1 MGLAG
6 FGMESLADDAA
17 VADND
22 TADHGVRA
30 GVSGRLARQ
39 LHAPPHVV
47 AVHVARLRLA
57 PHTADEA
64 TAPPDREAGAARRGR
79 RGGGGGARSE
89 VGARDER
96 GGHVRRAEETPPIQ
110 RAVCVIESEVVTV
123 RPHLTSDPGEAL
135 DRPERFGWSLRVTH
149 ATPPHAA
156 APSRETAGA
165 GAAGEAPPSIHR
177 RVAFDLLF
185 LINVGPCE
193 KGQVQLHL
201 LVSEAQ

>member
-1 MGLAG
+1 M
-6 FGMESLADDAA
+6 
-17 VADND
+17 
-22 TADHGVRA
+22 
-30 GVSGRLARQ
+30 
-39 LHAPPHVV
+39 
-47 AVHVARLRLA
+47 
-57 PHTADEA
+57 
-64 TAPPDREAGAARRGR
+64 
-79 RGGGGGARSE
+79 
-89 VGARDER
+89 
-96 GGHVRRAEETPPIQ
+96 
-110 RAVCVIESEVVTV
+110 IESEVVTV